1 MTRIPLTISGV
12 RKLREELNRLKKVER
27 PRVIEA
33 LAEARGHGDVQEN
46 PDYSNVKQQQEF
58 IERRIRTLEEKV
70 ANAQIIDPSRI
81 DAGGKVVFG
90 ATVDLHEAQTGNEVS
105 YQIVGEDEADIN
117 VGLLSI
123 NSPLARALIGAEEGD
138 EVTVQAPG
146 GARIYEVKAIRYE

>member
-1 MTRIPLTISGV
+1 MTKIPLTVTGA

-58 IERRIRTLEEKV
+58 IERRIRALEEKV
-70 ANAQIIDPSRI
+70 ANAQIIDPSCI
-81 DAGGKVVFG
+81 NAGGKVVFG
-90 ATVDLHEAQTGNEVS
+90 ATVELYEQQTGKEVS

-117 VGLLSI
+117 HGLVSI

-146 GARIYEVKAIRYE
+146 GVRTYEIKTIRYE

>member
-1 MTRIPLTISGV
+1 MTRIPLTVTGA

-70 ANAQIIDPSRI
+70 ANAQVIDPSRI
-81 DAGGKVVFG
+81 KASGKVVFG
-90 ATVDLHEAQTGNEVS
+90 ATVELYEHETGKEVS
-105 YQIVGEDEADIN
+105 YQIVGEDEADITD
-117 VGLLSI
+117 GLVSI

-146 GARIYEVKAIRYE
+146 GTRTYEVKAVRYE

>member
-1 MTRIPLTISGV
+1 MTRIPLTVAGA

-27 PRVIEA
+27 PRAIEA

-46 PDYSNVKQQQEF
+46 PDYANVKQQQEF
-58 IERRIRTLEEKV
+58 IERRIRALEEKV

-81 DAGGKVVFG
+81 DAGGRVVFG
-90 ATVDLHEAQTGNEVS
+90 ATVELYEPQTGKEVS

-117 VGLLSI
+117 EGLVSI

-138 EVTVQAPG
+138 EVAVQAPG
-146 GARIYEVKAIRYE
+146 GTRTYEIKRIRYE